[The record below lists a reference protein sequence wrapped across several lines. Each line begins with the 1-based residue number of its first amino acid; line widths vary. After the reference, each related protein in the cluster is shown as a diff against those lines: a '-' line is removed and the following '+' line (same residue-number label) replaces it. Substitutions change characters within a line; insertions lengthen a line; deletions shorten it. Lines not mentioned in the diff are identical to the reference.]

1 MSIIY
6 KNADCPL
13 SLLITLLAFVAMTI
27 FVLIVV
33 VMADTAVF
41 AWAKST
47 APYNNTSTSTI
58 IIPYITIAFVGNTSP
73 EAGLDHTSVAGIITY
88 DATSSRDFEQKLVTL
103 DWGDGSRSYS
113 KITRIPSS
121 ASSAESKW
129 GPLYHKY
136 DSPTAVSHPHAIVA
150 SMQIPSYS
158 SANNGF
164 VQIKSE
170 PYLVNVQKGPI
181 KIASADSQRSG
192 TYVVSRNDGLLINL
206 VSHPVNVIALTIL
219 GSVTGCSIYM
229 ARHRRSVQNIAS
241 AVKAYRDKN

>member
-1 MSIIY
+1 
-6 KNADCPL
+6 
-13 SLLITLLAFVAMTI
+13 MTI

-33 VMADTAVF
+33 VMAYTAVF

-47 APYNNTSTSTI
+47 ATYNNASTSSI
-58 IIPYITIAFVGNTSP
+58 ITPYITIAFVGNISP
-73 EAGLDHTSVAGIITY
+73 EAGSDHTSVAGIITY
-88 DATSSRDFEQKLVTL
+88 DATSTRDFEQKLVTL
-103 DWGDGSRSYS
+103 DWGDGTSSYS
-113 KITRIPSS
+113 KITPIPSS
-121 ASSAESKW
+121 SSYAESKW

-170 PYLVNVQKGPI
+170 PYLVNVQKGLI
-181 KIASADSQRSG
+181 KVASADLQRSS
-192 TYVVSRNDGLLINL
+192 TYVVSKNDGLLINL
-206 VSHPVNVIALTIL
+206 VSHPVNVIVLTIL

-229 ARHRRSVQNIAS
+229 ARHRSSNHNVAPI
-241 AVKAYRDKN
+241 VKDYRDKN